1 MPSRLPALSMLGFTS
16 KTSPLCYEDKA
27 SLSVSRFTKLAVCVR
42 WTSMLICQQR
52 TAAPHPA
59 GAHTHPAPDNL
70 EADGSHLKRRP
81 AERIARA
88 TLPYAA
94 RGRRRAAHRVLLRAG
109 RTPGPREGFDG
120 LLGFGFTFFWVLK
133 GEKSIASAQE
143 ETTLTFQMREL
154 VFLKA
159 MLAYEQSSSSCSVRF
174 AFHTFPYFSLHFTLS
189 CQHSLPHSHPI
200 ISLLTSCSG
209 FCSGAVYTSHL
220 TVRAKVGSQQDWG
233 TAPDA
238 GNFYRQGISM
248 QVHNCK
254 Q

>member
-1 MPSRLPALSMLGFTS
+1 MLALNVLWIFREINTGFEWGLNSSLSISSCASHLHWVSIMPSRLPALSMLGFTS

-120 LLGFGFTFFWVLK
+120 LLGFGFTFFL
-133 GEKSIASAQE
+133 
-143 ETTLTFQMREL
+143 
-154 VFLKA
+154 
-159 MLAYEQSSSSCSVRF
+159 SS
-174 AFHTFPYFSLHFTLS
+174 
-189 CQHSLPHSHPI
+189 
-200 ISLLTSCSG
+200 
-209 FCSGAVYTSHL
+209 
-220 TVRAKVGSQQDWG
+220 
-233 TAPDA
+233 
-238 GNFYRQGISM
+238 
-248 QVHNCK
+248 
-254 Q
+254 